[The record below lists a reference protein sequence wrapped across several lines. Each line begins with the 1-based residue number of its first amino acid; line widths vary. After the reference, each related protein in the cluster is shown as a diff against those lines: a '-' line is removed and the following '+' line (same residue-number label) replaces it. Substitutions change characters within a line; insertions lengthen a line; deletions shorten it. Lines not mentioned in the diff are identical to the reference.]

1 MTNEEAKLKELEYLA
16 NIRTLDFK
24 LEYLAGEWLD
34 IDATIKKKS
43 LCESQYKEL
52 KERQKKLE
60 EEIAKAKQE
69 QFELEK
75 EYKTFKE
82 KWREA
87 LLKIYESRHQKN
99 AN

>member
-1 MTNEEAKLKELEYLA
+1 MTNEEAKKKELEYLA
-16 NIRTLDFK
+16 NIRTFDFK
-24 LEYLAGEWLD
+24 LDYLAGEWLD
-34 IDATIKKKS
+34 IDETIKKKS

-60 EEIAKAKQE
+60 EEIFKTKQE

-87 LLKIYESRHQKN
+87 LLKLYEKRHQKN

>member
-52 KERQKKLE
+52 KERQKRLE
-60 EEIAKAKQE
+60 DEIAKAKQE

>member
-52 KERQKKLE
+52 KERQKRLE

>member
-1 MTNEEAKLKELEYLA
+1 MTNEQAKEKEIEYLT

-24 LEYLAGEWLD
+24 LEYLAGQWLD
-34 IDATIKKKS
+34 IDETIKKKS

-52 KERQKKLE
+52 KVRQKKLE
-60 EEIAKAKQE
+60 EEIEKVKQE

-82 KWREA
+82 KWKEA
-87 LLKIYESRHQKN
+87 LLKLYESRHPKN

>member
-1 MTNEEAKLKELEYLA
+1 MTNEEAKQVEIKYLTE
-16 NIRTLDFK
+16 IRTLDFK

-52 KERQKKLE
+52 KARQKRLE

-87 LLKIYESRHQKN
+87 LLKIYESRHQ
-99 AN
+99 